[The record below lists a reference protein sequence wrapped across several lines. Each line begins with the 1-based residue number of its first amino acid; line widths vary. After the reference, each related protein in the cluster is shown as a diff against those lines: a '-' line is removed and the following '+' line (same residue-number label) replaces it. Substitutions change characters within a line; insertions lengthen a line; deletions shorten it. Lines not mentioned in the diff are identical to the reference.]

1 MLCPSCHIPNR
12 DNAKFCKRCGHI
24 LAVEIVAAGQETQL
38 AETLPGAMPP
48 SQILPSDAS
57 GNAEPAGMSQ
67 QKTRSVPIQPSKD
80 GGKAFGSHTTSK
92 EMHSGSHTTSKDG
105 GKAFG
110 SHTTSKDGDPNALQ
124 DAFKG
129 DPNAL
134 RMRFR
139 LPIPMTLV
147 LLLLRF

>member
-48 SQILPSDAS
+48 SQIQPSDAS

-67 QKTRSVPIQPSKD
+67 QKTRSVPVQPAKDWEKRLDHIQPLRKCI
-80 GGKAFGSHTTSK
+80 
-92 EMHSGSHTTSKDG
+92 
-105 GKAFG
+105 
-110 SHTTSKDGDPNALQ
+110 PVPIQ
-124 DAFKG
+124 
-129 DPNAL
+129 PL
-134 RMRFR
+134 RMGESVWITYN
-139 LPIPMTLV
+139 L
-147 LLLLRF
+147 